1 MKDKEINELLDL
13 FGLGR
18 PIEKYSLEYDILMS
32 MYDDSKW
39 LEEMKE
45 EHNFYELCRQLE
57 MAGFERFCAGCYYNQ
72 LRLGKKEHGIL

>member
-1 MKDKEINELLDL
+1 MANKELNNILDL
-13 FGLGR
+13 FGFKE
-18 PIEKYSLEYDILMS
+18 IEKNSLEYDILMT

-39 LEEMKE
+39 LEEMKK

-57 MAGFERFCAGCYYNQ
+57 MAGFERNCSTCYYNQ

>member
-1 MKDKEINELLDL
+1 MKDNELNELLDM
-13 FGLGR
+13 FGLKD
-18 PIEKYSLEYDILMS
+18 IDKYSLEYDILMS
-32 MYDDSKW
+32 MEDDSKW

-57 MAGFERFCAGCYYNQ
+57 MAGFERNCATCYYNQ